1 MKIMSKCQKWLYLP
15 AYKPMTP
22 RRIMLARAEKL
33 SKAVLAAHKSHMPGG
48 GSFIF
53 SLLGNSSGFL
63 VKDVPNSV
71 HVPTSP
77 EETIEVLDDVS
88 RMTKLPEKIKAAD
101 LGSGLGSF
109 ACSLSLYLD
118 HIKREDF
125 HVTGFEIS
133 NILRPEAEKIAKKH
147 GIKNVS
153 FINKDFTK
161 MTRQD
166 FNEFNFIYAYKPFNL
181 NFGLVMRD
189 VLPRIAPGTM
199 ILTRLCGDIGILKAS
214 SLFTPVFNPLFAKSQ
229 EEYTLYI
236 RTDKEVPQ
244 GAK

>member
-1 MKIMSKCQKWLYLP
+1 MSKCQKFLFMP
-15 AYKPMTP
+15 VYKPMTP
-22 RRIMLARAEKL
+22 RRVMLTKAEKL

-53 SLLGNSSGFL
+53 SLICNSSGFL

-88 RMTKLPEKIKAAD
+88 RMNKLPEKIKAAD

-109 ACSLSLYLD
+109 ACSLSIYLD
-118 HIKREDF
+118 YLKMEKF

-133 NILRPEAEKIAKKH
+133 DMLRPEAEKIAKKH
-147 GIKNVS
+147 DIRNVS

-161 MTRQD
+161 MTREN
-166 FNEFNFIYAYKPFNL
+166 FNEFNLIYIYKPFNL

-199 ILTRLCGDIGILKAS
+199 ILTRLCGDVGILKAS
-214 SLFTPVFNPLFAKSQ
+214 SLFTPVFNPLFAKNQ
-229 EEYTLYI
+229 EEYSLFI

-244 GAK
+244 EGK